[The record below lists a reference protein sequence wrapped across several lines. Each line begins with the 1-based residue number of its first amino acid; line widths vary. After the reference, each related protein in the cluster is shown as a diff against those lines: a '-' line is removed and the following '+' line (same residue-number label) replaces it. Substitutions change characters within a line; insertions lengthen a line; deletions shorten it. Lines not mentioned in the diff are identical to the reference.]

1 MAYTQEDLAALKAAK
16 MAILQGKRTI
26 RTEVNG
32 QTREFQAAKLADLN
46 AEIAAAEAVLGT
58 VSLRTYAK
66 NGGAASC

>member
-1 MAYTQEDLAALKAAK
+1 

-32 QTREFQAAKLADLN
+32 QTREFQAAKIADLN
-46 AEIAAAEAVLGT
+46 AEIASAEAELGT